1 MDQDSIKLLKF
12 ALSLGGR
19 AIRSYGD
26 ISYHVGVDDEN
37 EYYTMICELA
47 EKLGVNPSDIADY

>member
-1 MDQDSIKLLKF
+1 MSWKSDYELDNINPYDDKYYKWVPIMDRF
-12 ALSLGGR
+12 
-19 AIRSYGD
+19 SYD
-26 ISYHVGVDDEN
+26 YEN